1 MSEGLYPWFLIAM
14 AALVTYGWRFAGV
27 LLGGRID
34 VDSGMFRWSA
44 AVAYALLAGLIA
56 RMILM
61 PEGPL
66 AETAL
71 SHRLAAAAAA
81 SFVFFLTRRNLL
93 LGCAAGMAVLILLSV
108 ATS

>member
-1 MSEGLYPWFLIAM
+1 MSETLYPWILIGI
-14 AALVTYGWRFAGV
+14 AAIVTYGWRFAGV

-34 VDSGMFRWSA
+34 TDSRLFRWSA
-44 AVAYALLAGLIA
+44 AVAYALLAALIA

-71 SHRLAAAAAA
+71 AHRLAGAAAAAL
-81 SFVFFLTRRNLL
+81 VFFLTRRNLL
-93 LGCAAGMAVLILLSV
+93 LGCAAGMVALILLSI
-108 ATS
+108 ATA

>member
-1 MSEGLYPWFLIAM
+1 VSEALYPWFLIAI

-34 VDSGMFRWSA
+34 TDSPLFRWSA
-44 AVAYALLAGLIA
+44 AVAYALLAALIA

-66 AETAL
+66 AATELT
-71 SHRLAAAAAA
+71 HRLAAAAAA
-81 SFVFFLTRRNLL
+81 AFVFFVTRRNLL
-93 LGCAAGMAVLILLSV
+93 LGCAAGMTVLVLLSI

>member
-1 MSEGLYPWFLIAM
+1 MSEALYPWLVIAI

-34 VDSGMFRWSA
+34 VDSRLFRWSA

-71 SHRLAAAAAA
+71 THRLAGATAAA
-81 SFVFFLTRRNLL
+81 FVFFVTRRNLL
-93 LGCAAGMAVLILLSV
+93 LGCAAGMAVLILLSI
-108 ATS
+108 AAA